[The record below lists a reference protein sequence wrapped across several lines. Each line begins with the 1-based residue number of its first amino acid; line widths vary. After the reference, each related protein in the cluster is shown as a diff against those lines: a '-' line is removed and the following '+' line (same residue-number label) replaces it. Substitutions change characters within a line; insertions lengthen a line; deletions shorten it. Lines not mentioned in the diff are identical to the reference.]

1 MKVIFVKDFGDKGK
15 RGEIKN
21 LKDGYARNYLIPS
34 GYALP
39 ATKENIKIFEEM
51 IKVEEKK
58 KEKRKKM
65 AIDIKKALNKAS
77 ITIRVKAGQD
87 DKLFG
92 AITSEII
99 AEELKNQT
107 EIEIDRHQI
116 ILDEPIKK
124 LGRYKI
130 PVKLGEDVEGE
141 IKLWVVRGE

>member
-1 MKVIFVKDFGDKGK
+1 MKVIFVKDFEDKGK
-15 RGEIKN
+15 RGEIKDV
-21 LKDGYARNYLIPS
+21 KDGYARNYLIPS

-39 ATKENIKIFEEM
+39 AIKENIKIIEEM

-65 AIDIKKALNKAS
+65 AIDIKKALNKSS

-107 EIEIDRHQI
+107 EIEIDKHQI
-116 ILDEPIKK
+116 VLDEPIKK

-130 PVKLGEDVEGE
+130 PVKLGEEVEGE
-141 IKLWVVRGE
+141 IKLWIVRGE

>member
-1 MKVIFVKDFGDKGK
+1 MKVIFVKDFEGKGT

-21 LKDGYARNYLIPS
+21 VKDGYARNYLIPS

-39 ATKENIKIFEEM
+39 ATKENIKTIEARKKIEEN
-51 IKVEEKK
+51 K
-58 KEKRKKM
+58 KEKRKRM
-65 AIDIKKALNKAS
+65 AIETKKALNKVS
-77 ITIRVKAGQD
+77 ITIRTKAGQD

-99 AEELKNQT
+99 AEELKNQAK
-107 EIEIDRHQI
+107 IEIDRHQI

-130 PVKLGEDVEGE
+130 PVKLGEEVEGE
-141 IKLWVVRGE
+141 IKLWVVREE

>member
-1 MKVIFVKDFGDKGK
+1 MKVIFVKDFEDKGK
-15 RGEIKN
+15 RGEIKDV
-21 LKDGYARNYLIPS
+21 KDGYARNYLIPS

-39 ATKENIKIFEEM
+39 ATKENIKIIEEM

-65 AIDIKKALNKAS
+65 AIDIKKALNKSS